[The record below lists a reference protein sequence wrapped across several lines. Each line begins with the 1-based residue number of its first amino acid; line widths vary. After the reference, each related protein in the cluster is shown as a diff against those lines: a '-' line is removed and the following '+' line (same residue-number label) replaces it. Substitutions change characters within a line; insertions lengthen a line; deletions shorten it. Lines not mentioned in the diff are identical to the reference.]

1 VIYPAISTRRH
12 APEGTVTF
20 LLTDIESSTRRW
32 ESNPAAMRA
41 AMALHDDLVSTAVK
55 GHRGHL
61 VESGREGDSVLAV
74 FPWAA
79 DAVMVATVIQRQFS
93 RVRWPAGAELRIRI
107 ALHTGEAELRGDHYY
122 GQAVYRCARLLAAG
136 NGGQVLLSL
145 ATRQVAVD
153 TLPPGVSLI
162 DHGEHRL
169 NDLVR
174 PERIYQ
180 LSDEEVA
187 ADSRP
192 IRSLDRRLT
201 NLPTQLTALIGREAV
216 LLELAGTRSDA
227 RLLTLI
233 GAGGSGKTRLA
244 LELAPQAVDSE
255 PDGVWLVELGPLTDG
270 ASVGPAILGVL
281 GLVEHPGRTSTE
293 SLIEQLAHRHLLLL
307 LDNCEHL
314 VGAVAGL
321 VEVLLQR
328 CPGVDVLATS
338 REPLGVPGEISW
350 RVPPLNLDD
359 AVSLFIGRAREHR
372 PDLLVDDGSKVTIAQ
387 VCAQLDGL
395 PLALEL
401 AAAQADAL
409 SLSEIASRLED
420 RFVLLSRGARTAPAR
435 QQTLRATVDW
445 SHNLLDS
452 EERTLLR
459 RLSAFAGSFEL
470 TAAEAVGAGGE
481 LSERAVV
488 PCLARLVKKS
498 LVIPAEGR
506 YRLHETIR
514 EFGRER
520 LRDAGEVG
528 EVSRRLAVHL
538 HSRLAHKVPGRT
550 AEWLD
555 EVEVEHDNLRAAIA
569 WSLEADAPL
578 ALELA
583 HDAFRYWNLRGHF
596 AEGRQALVAALGAA
610 TDTSSAIAV
619 ECLIDAAAF
628 AYLQGSWV
636 EAKERLAQ
644 ALAAGESAADDRL
657 VGRAL
662 YMSGLVEAATGDPV
676 RSEAYLEQALPL
688 WQELGDGGM
697 EAEILHQMGLLAGGR
712 GDIAGAESLFRRSL
726 DLRNRADSGDEA
738 HITLTFL
745 AAVKVSNNDFG
756 GARDAI
762 RQSLEI
768 GRRLGDRRAAWALDV
783 DSWIAAEDSDPE
795 RALVLAGAAAGMHAS
810 AGATPPDIWLALSRS
825 FMDRARAALPDDAA
839 TAAWERGRAL
849 SYPAAIE
856 FALQLEMDEQPIG

>member
-1 VIYPAISTRRH
+1 
-12 APEGTVTF
+12 
-20 LLTDIESSTRRW
+20 
-32 ESNPAAMRA
+32 MRA
-41 AMALHDDLVSTAVK
+41 AMTLHDEIITAAVT
-55 GHRGHL
+55 GHRGHP

-74 FPWAA
+74 FSWAA
-79 DAVMVATVIQRQFS
+79 DAVMAATVIQRHFS
-93 RVRWPAGAELRIRI
+93 RVHWPVGAELRIRI

-153 TLPPGVSLI
+153 ALPPGVSLI

-180 LSDEEVA
+180 LSDEQA
-187 ADSRP
+187 PADARP

-201 NLPTQLTALIGREAV
+201 NLTTQLTALVGREPA
-216 LLELAGTRSDA
+216 LLELAGIRREA

-233 GAGGSGKTRLA
+233 GAGGAGKTRLA
-244 LELAPQAVDSE
+244 LEVAAQAVDSE

-270 ASVGPAILGVL
+270 ASIGRAIGHAL

-293 SLIEQLAHRHLLLL
+293 SLVEQLAHRHLLLL

-321 VEVLLQR
+321 VEKLLQH

-350 RVPPLNLDD
+350 RVPPLGLED
-359 AVSLFIGRAREHR
+359 AVSLFVGRAREHR
-372 PDLLVDDGSKVTIAQ
+372 PDLLVDDKSMVIAAQ

-409 SLSEIASRLED
+409 SLTEIASRLED

-445 SHNLLDS
+445 SHNLLDD

-459 RLSAFAGSFEL
+459 RLSAFAGSFDL
-470 TAAEAVGAGGE
+470 TGAEAVSAGGE

-520 LRDAGEVG
+520 LQKAGEVDD
-528 EVSRRLAVHL
+528 VSRRLAVHL
-538 HSRLAHKVPGRT
+538 DSRLARKLPGRT

-555 EVEVEHDNLRAAIA
+555 EVEVEHDNLRAALA
-569 WSLEADAPL
+569 WCLEADPPL

-583 HDAFRYWNLRGHF
+583 HGAFRFWNLRGHF
-596 AEGRQALVAALGAA
+596 AEGRKALVASLAAA
-610 TDTSSAIAV
+610 TDKSSAIAV

-628 AYLQGSWV
+628 AYLQGSWD
-636 EAKERLAQ
+636 EAKDRLEQ
-644 ALAAGESAADDRL
+644 ALLAGESAADDRL
-657 VGRAL
+657 IGRAL

-676 RSEAYLEQALPL
+676 RAEAYLEQALPL
-688 WQELGDGGM
+688 WQAMADAGM

-712 GDIAGAESLFRRSL
+712 GDIAGAENLFRRSL

-745 AAVKVSNNDFG
+745 AAVKVANNDID
-756 GARDAI
+756 GARGAI

-783 DSWIAAEDSDPE
+783 YSWIAADDSEPE

-810 AGATPPDIWLALSRS
+810 AGATPPDIWLALTRS
-825 FMDRARAALPDDAA
+825 FSDRARAVLTDEAA

-856 FALQLEMDEQPIG
+856 FALEYEMDEQPIG